1 MCDPPSRA
9 LHDLRTASD
18 SLTFLAVTRERSSTI
33 ALAVVVAGSGKA
45 AAINVAAAV
54 CSTSPNR
61 RRIYRYG
68 ATD

>member
-1 MCDPPSRA
+1 MIYEQLRIHSLSSLCPVNLHRRLRA
-9 LHDLRTASD
+9 G
-18 SLTFLAVTRERSSTI
+18 LT
-33 ALAVVVAGSGKA
+33 VVVPGSGKA
-45 AAINVAAAV
+45 AAINAAAAV